1 MNQRLSAAFKGD
13 SLDYN
18 KKINARIVW
27 WTRYIGMVMFLICG
41 VNPGGNIRDNL
52 FSFSINENEQGSPM
66 DIVIKLDKNDLKT
79 SASVR
84 SRIMALQKK
93 VRKLSKGSQLKA
105 KVMVEYLN
113 E

>member
-13 SLDYN
+13 NLDYD
-18 KKINARIVW
+18 KKMNAKIVW
-27 WTRYIGMVMFLICG
+27 WTRYVGMVMFLICG

-52 FSFSINENEQGSPM
+52 FSFSIVEGDNATPM
-66 DIVIKLDKNDLKT
+66 EIIIKLNKNDLKT

-84 SRIMALQKK
+84 SRIMVLQRK
-93 VRKLSKGSQLKA
+93 VRKLSKGSPLKA
-105 KVMVEYLN
+105 KVMVEYLD